1 MAEPNLQPESPQA
14 QPTTVDT
21 AAKPQVETT
30 QQGPQTAEDKSF
42 EKQVDEKLKAHR
54 KEVEELHDKFK
65 KLHSTG
71 AAKAE
76 VIKANQLNRLSTEA
90 DKRKSEFLS
99 IEATAKSSR
108 MSMMLS
114 ETEQELNKMNLRY
127 KQLLQLAGKLANID
141 EMDLVKLEALLDSMS
156 TLKKDPQLE
165 ALFLKALNQEK
176 FEEKDFALLSS
187 KIFPVD
193 IENEIVIGK
202 GNKIFEASQIG
213 AVISVMNPA
222 DRLELCK
229 VYLRSHT
236 AEDGYKLLDLLNAT
250 GMLTPLQLTYLCAQS
265 QLQDPYK
272 TQLLAQL
279 DSGKPTAAQEKYQRT
294 LATLA
299 MVNGGRTADPA
310 LSKTVGTPLLFTL
323 SSMFGALTMFIN
335 FKAKFKMDHP
345 LKSAAEA
352 VTDPSFALGAM
363 ALGVGVGGLASI
375 VDPQRFGDV
384 KEKTVKFMA
393 GPEKQG
399 ELEAAR
405 QAQIRELLES
415 PFKSNPYL
423 AQFMTKE
430 EEGKDGRKRTGF
442 QILQEIISDQT
453 LNKQTVK
460 LTLADIKAKSSPHQ
474 VEVLN
479 KALPLEKGKEDNLEK
494 TLQGI
499 MAGCFEL
506 KIDTNERFA
515 QAMAEMHKKQ
525 GTSNPTATA

>member
-213 AVISVMNPA
+213 AVISVMIPA

-236 AEDGYKLLDLLNAT
+236 AEDGYKLLDLLNTT

-323 SSMFGALTMFIN
+323 SSMFGALTMLIN

-352 VTDPSFALGAM
+352 VTDPSFALGAV
-363 ALGVGVGGLASI
+363 ALGVGVGGLADIISPKL
-375 VDPQRFGDV
+375 DLKGKV
-384 KEKTVKFMA
+384 KDFMA
-393 GPEKQG
+393 GPDQKQAT
-399 ELEAAR
+399 AAANE
-405 QAQIRELLES
+405 AQIRELLES

-423 AQFMTKE
+423 AQFMTTE
-430 EEGKDGRKRTGF
+430 EEGKDGQKRNGF
-442 QILQEIISDQT
+442 QILQEIIRDKT

-460 LTLADIKAKSSPHQ
+460 LTLEDIRAKSGPRQ
-474 VEVLN
+474 
-479 KALPLEKGKEDNLEK
+479 KAFLEKAIPLEYGEERRLEDK
-494 TLQGI
+494 LQGI

-515 QAMAEMHKKQ
+515 KVIDEMHKTQ
-525 GTSNPTATA
+525 GTHNPTALA